1 MSNGFYSPSHPSSRH
16 QRRDNLQDIQHNLA
30 ELGLIGSTRRSSQKK
45 DKDAKTK
52 TKTVEFGSP
61 VATHS
66 TESQFI
72 LSPSFYAQAHSCLF

>member
-1 MSNGFYSPSHPSSRH
+1 MSNGLYSPSHPSSRH
-16 QRRDNLQDIQHNLA
+16 HRRDELQDIHHNLA
-30 ELGLIGSTRRSSQKK
+30 ELGLIGSSRRSSKK
-45 DKDAKTK
+45 KAEKTK

-72 LSPSFYAQAHSCLF
+72 LSPHVYAQAHSCLF